1 MTVAKK
7 LPFSSMQ
14 KGMRARVAS
23 VSGDSPALRRLVD
36 MGLTV
41 GTEFEVVRVAPLGDP
56 IEIALRGYRLCVR
69 RKETEGI
76 EVEIAA

>member
-1 MTVAKK
+1 MTAVRKF
-7 LPFSSMQ
+7 PFSLVQ
-14 KGMRARVAS
+14 RGMRARVAV
-23 VSGDSPALRRLVD
+23 VSGDSTVLRRLID

-41 GTEFEVVRVAPLGDP
+41 GTDFEVVRVAPFGDP